1 MAINWERDR
10 NAQLWRSA
18 SRADKETDAMLSRA
32 GATRTRKA
40 SDRQIDYLQALLQKA
55 GRRPYTD
62 AEVAILTVDSASRLI
77 KSLAP

>member
-18 SRADKETDAMLSRA
+18 SRADKEADAALGRA
-32 GATRTRKA
+32 GAIQGRKA
-40 SDRQIDYLQALLQKA
+40 SARQIDYLQALLQKA

-62 AEVAILTVDSASRLI
+62 DEVAALTVDVASRLI
-77 KSLAP
+77 KALAS